1 MSSMN
6 PFAARNQSLKN
17 ELMRSCGALLGITQG
32 LLADG
37 ELQDREVTFL
47 HDWLTNNQTIATT
60 WPGDVL
66 YLRVRKAL
74 EDGVIKPE
82 ERQHL
87 VDTLQQ
93 LVGGTLDDLADNTHT
108 TTLSLDTPDTI
119 TFQGAS
125 FCLTGE
131 FVMGP
136 RATCA
141 GMIEARGGTI
151 SAAVSK
157 KTTYVIIGGL
167 GSPEWKHGS
176 FGTKV
181 EKAMQLKQ
189 GPKAPLVIHE
199 DTWANALG
207 KTQ

>member
-1 MSSMN
+1 MTSTMN
-6 PFAARNQSLKN
+6 PFAAHNQSLKN

-37 ELQDREVTFL
+37 ELQDREVSFL
-47 HDWLTNNQTIATT
+47 HEWLSNNQTIATT

-74 EDGVIKPE
+74 EDGVITPD
-82 ERQHL
+82 ERAHL
-87 VDTLQQ
+87 VETLQQ
-93 LVGGTLDDLADNTHT
+93 LIGGTLDDLAQATHA
-108 TTLSLDTPDTI
+108 TTLSLDTPSTVQ
-119 TFQGAS
+119 FQGSS

-136 RATCA
+136 RAVCA
-141 GMIEARGGTI
+141 SLIEARGGLI
-151 SAAVSK
+151 APNVSK
-157 KTTYVIIGGL
+157 KVHYVVIGGL

-189 GPKAPLVIHE
+189 GPKAPMVIHE
-199 DTWANALG
+199 DTWANALSH
-207 KTQ
+207 